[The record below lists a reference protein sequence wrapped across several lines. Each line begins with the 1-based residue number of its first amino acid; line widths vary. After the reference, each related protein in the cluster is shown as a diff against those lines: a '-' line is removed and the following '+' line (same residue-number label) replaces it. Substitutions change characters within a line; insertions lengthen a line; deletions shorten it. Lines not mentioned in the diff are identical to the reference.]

1 MINAIATVKNEITA
15 PSRQVK
21 GKVSLYTG
29 DTQALTNYTYAD
41 ALQSIEISRMG
52 GDDKFFGFGICQ
64 TAEVKLKDKDNQIV
78 VNKEDYLTPQFGVVP
93 AGAEGV
99 VWASSSVF
107 PQFFV
112 EEVQKDEVS
121 GTLTITAGDRLHNLA
136 QQYTVSELGIAYP
149 YTIQAFAE
157 ACATKLGLTFEVED
171 ADAGTEFSYEY
182 PEGANFDGAETL
194 KEALN
199 AVAEATQTIYY
210 IAGTKLCF
218 KSIWSAASAVLT
230 IDKSQYFELETK
242 PARYLGAI
250 CSATEL
256 GENIITKG
264 DGADAT
270 QYVRNNPFWD
280 MLEPNVLVE
289 RLEGAVSKRQQLGF
303 TPFTL
308 SWRGNFLLEIGDMIG
323 YIGKDGSV
331 HTTPFLNDTLTYD
344 GGFRQ
349 NTKWSYKDNEGETL
363 NNPSTLGD
371 ALKQTFATVDKVNKE
386 ITLVVSETEDLS
398 SQVSTIK
405 MTTDSI
411 ASSVE
416 DVSTRMDATTES
428 IETLTSKVNMSM
440 NKDEVKIEIQKEL
453 ENGVSKV
460 QTGKGFTFDD
470 NGLTIEDINP
480 DTNNKI
486 TTTVSNNGMVVY
498 RDDEAVLTANDRG
511 VKAKDL
517 QAETYLIIGTNSR
530 FEDFG
535 LHRTGCFWVGSYH

>member
-1 MINAIATVKNEITA
+1 MINAIAAIKNAMTA

-21 GKVSLYTG
+21 GKVSLYKG
-29 DTQALTNYTYAD
+29 DTNALSTYSYAD

-52 GDDKFFGFGICQ
+52 GDNKFFGFGICQ
-64 TAEVKLKDKDNQIV
+64 TATLKLKNKDNQIV
-78 VNKEDYLTPQFGVVP
+78 INKDDYFIPQFGVIP
-93 AGAEGV
+93 AGV
-99 VWASSSVF
+99 KNVIWASSVF

-112 EEVQKDEVS
+112 ENVQKDEVS

-136 QQYTVSELGIAYP
+136 QQYRVNELGIVAP
-149 YTIQAFAE
+149 YTIRAFAE
-157 ACATKLGLTFEVED
+157 ACATKLGLTFEEYD
-171 ADAGTEFSYEY
+171 ADAGTEFNYEY

-210 IAGTKLCF
+210 IDGTKLCF
-218 KSIWSAASAVLT
+218 RSLWSAASTVLT
-230 IDKSQYFELETK
+230 VEKSQYFNLDTK
-242 PARYLGAI
+242 PTRYLGAV

-256 GENIITKG
+256 GENIIAHGETG
-264 DGADAT
+264 DAT
-270 QYVRNNPFWD
+270 QYVRDNPFWD
-280 MLEPNVLVE
+280 MLEPTVLAERVE
-289 RLEGAVSKRQQLGF
+289 AAVNKYSGVAY
-303 TPFTL
+303 TPFTC
-308 SWRGNFLLEIGDMIG
+308 SWRGNFLLEIGDKIG
-323 YIGKDGSV
+323 YTTKNGSV
-331 HTTPFLNDTLTYD
+331 HTTPFLNDTITYD

-349 NTKWSYKDNEGETL
+349 VSNWSYEDNASETID
-363 NNPSTLGD
+363 NPSTLGT

-386 ITLVVSETEDLS
+386 ITMVVSETEDLS

-405 MTTDSI
+405 MTTDTI
-411 ASSVE
+411 ASTVE
-416 DVSTRMDATTES
+416 DVSSRMDDTNES
-428 IETLTSKVNMSM
+428 IETLTSKVNMAITA
-440 NKDEVKIEIQKEL
+440 DDVRIEVQKEL

-470 NGLTIEDINP
+470 AGLTIEDINP
-480 DTNNKI
+480 NTNNKI

-530 FEDFG
+530 FEDYG
-535 LHRTGCFWVGSYH
+535 LHRTGCFWVGSA